1 MGAIQNVINQG
12 ITTLG
17 VAARLSPQYETKQ
30 GLHKLKKEEQ
40 ALDIEQSL
48 IPEVT
53 PEEFEAGQTV
63 DAKRTK
69 EILERKADIAAE
81 RAKLKPTQE
90 TVSAARLAASGAN
103 RGSLAVIGADPDEI
117 AEEQRE
123 IAQEQYE
130 AKQQEAMQK
139 VAAKQTAQQSQKDKF
154 MNWVKNLEVAGG
166 GKVKDLPPNMQAQI
180 LAAYSEESS
189 KGGNK

>member
-30 GLHKLKKEEQ
+30 SLHKLKKEEQ

-53 PEEFEAGQTV
+53 PEEFEAGKTV
-63 DAKRTK
+63 DAQRTQ

-90 TVSAARLAASGAN
+90 TVSAARLAASGA
-103 RGSLAVIGADPDEI
+103 GKGPLAVIGADPD
-117 AEEQRE
+117 E

-166 GKVKDLPPNMQAQI
+166 GKVSDLPANMQAQI